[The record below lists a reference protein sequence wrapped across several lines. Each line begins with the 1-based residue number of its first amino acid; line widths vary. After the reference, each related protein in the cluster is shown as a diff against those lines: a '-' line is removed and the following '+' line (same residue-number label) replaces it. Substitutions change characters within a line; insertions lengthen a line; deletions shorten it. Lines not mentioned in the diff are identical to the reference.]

1 MNVIVSWSEVLLEC
15 CCHFELPSAGS
26 RKSREVTASG
36 REVVH
41 QWCVRCHLNCVSRL
55 APLLYDVSSHCLC
68 FFLNIKC
75 VLPCHIQISHTL
87 NEPLPGSYPL
97 PPLSPRQHTM
107 LTALV
112 SHVSENDIQF
122 AEISLLHRHH
132 QQSGLTAEIDAL
144 SPTPTSLRTHPSATA
159 IAYTRGATADTKYMQ
174 LAAASYCGVWP
185 RDRGHRCQGV
195 ERWRKKEMF

>member
-1 MNVIVSWSEVLLEC
+1 MVRT
-15 CCHFELPSAGS
+15 LPFKL
-26 RKSREVTASG
+26 RVEI
-36 REVVH
+36 
-41 QWCVRCHLNCVSRL
+41 
-55 APLLYDVSSHCLC
+55 APLLYDVSSHCLR

-97 PPLSPRQHTM
+97 PPLSPRQHM
-107 LTALV
+107 KPTALV

-144 SPTPTSLRTHPSATA
+144 SPSPTSLRTHPSATA

>member
-1 MNVIVSWSEVLLEC
+1 MLVGARSSWSVVVTLSFPAQEAENPGGHCLWPRGSPSVVRT
-15 CCHFELPSAGS
+15 LPFKL
-26 RKSREVTASG
+26 RVEI
-36 REVVH
+36 
-41 QWCVRCHLNCVSRL
+41 
-55 APLLYDVSSHCLC
+55 APLLYDVSSHCLR

-97 PPLSPRQHTM
+97 PPLSPRQHTKP
-107 LTALV
+107 TALV

-144 SPTPTSLRTHPSATA
+144 SPSPTSLRTHPSATA